1 MSVSQTKLIEI
12 SEQSLNWIF
21 QKGMR
26 FILIL
31 FQQFKYRPFLG
42 WTWLK
47 PSNRIFKTGFKH
59 SRITVTARSIAS
71 LRTGCLKLR
80 LVIKTAVYLQAIPP
94 ALTTSFWML
103 RLLML
108 FSEGLIPFDQ
118 MLSWVIGWSAFN
130 RIFQVTLFH
139 SLAEMERSMVCL
151 RNRGEQCHQPLRI
164 RHNITES
171 CSMPRVV
178 LLCIKTI

>member
-1 MSVSQTKLIEI
+1 MERSVGHRPAQLHTAVINLHITIK
-12 SEQSLNWIF
+12 
-21 QKGMR
+21 
-26 FILIL
+26 IL
-31 FQQFKYRPFLG
+31 FTIQHSMLPAQTLCTGTLQRIRSQVCGATG
-42 WTWLK
+42 W
-47 PSNRIFKTGFKH
+47 SAFNRIFKAGFKH

-94 ALTTSFWML
+94 ALTTSFWTL

-130 RIFQVTLFH
+130 RIARSVFLSTTFR
-139 SLAEMERSMVCL
+139 ERL
-151 RNRGEQCHQPLRI
+151 
-164 RHNITES
+164 
-171 CSMPRVV
+171 
-178 LLCIKTI
+178 